1 MFETIVALAT
11 PPLKSALAIIRLS
24 GDDCF
29 EIVSKIF
36 TKDLTKI
43 NSRGIHFGYI
53 VDNNN
58 YVDQVVLLTY
68 VAPHSFTGEDSVEI
82 ICHGSMVI
90 ANEIIKLIISK
101 GARMATN
108 GEFSSRAYLN
118 KKIDLVQAEAIND
131 IINATTIEAKDLA
144 MHSLDGETSKIF
156 LPIKTKIGELIS
168 HIEVNIDYPEYED
181 IEVLTNEKITP
192 EIKNLLQKIKDI
204 IKKSSDGKIINEGI
218 NIGIVGRPN
227 VGKSSLLNALI
238 EEDKAI
244 VTDIEGTTRDIV
256 EGKFILNGIVCNII
270 DTAGIRK
277 TDNLVE
283 QIGVDKSYEIIEKAD
298 LIIYLLNN
306 NEKLTIEDKKL
317 LEKVKQKKNIVVLN
331 KIDLEKNIDIS
342 DEEIIKMSI
351 KNNIGINE
359 LKNKII
365 NLFNLEKISTTDPT
379 YLTSARSIALLNQ
392 AYIKIE
398 EGLNK
403 INDFPIDLI
412 EIDLKEAWSLLGE
425 IIGKTY
431 KEELIDEIF
440 SRFCLGK

>member
-1 MFETIVALAT
+1 M
-11 PPLKSALAIIRLS
+11 
-24 GDDCF
+24 DD
-29 EIVSKIF
+29 
-36 TKDLTKI
+36 
-43 NSRGIHFGYI
+43 R
-53 VDNNN
+53 
-58 YVDQVVLLTY
+58 
-68 VAPHSFTGEDSVEI
+68 
-82 ICHGSMVI
+82 
-90 ANEIIKLIISK
+90 
-101 GARMATN
+101 
-108 GEFSSRAYLN
+108 
-118 KKIDLVQAEAIND
+118 
-131 IINATTIEAKDLA
+131 
-144 MHSLDGETSKIF
+144 
-156 LPIKTKIGELIS
+156 
-168 HIEVNIDYPEYED
+168 
-181 IEVLTNEKITP
+181 NEKNT
-192 EIKNLLQKIKDI
+192 KV
-204 IKKSSDGKIINEGI
+204 
-218 NIGIVGRPN
+218 IV
-227 VGKSSLLNALI
+227 L
-238 EEDKAI
+238 
-244 VTDIEGTTRDIV
+244 
-256 EGKFILNGIVCNII
+256 
-270 DTAGIRK
+270 
-277 TDNLVE
+277 
-283 QIGVDKSYEIIEKAD
+283 
-298 LIIYLLNN
+298 

-403 INDFPIDLI
+403 INEFPIDLI

>member
-131 IINATTIEAKDLA
+131 IINATTVEAKDLA

-168 HIEVNIDYPEYED
+168 HIEVNIDYPE
-181 IEVLTNEKITP
+181 
-192 EIKNLLQKIKDI
+192 
-204 IKKSSDGKIINEGI
+204 
-218 NIGIVGRPN
+218 
-227 VGKSSLLNALI
+227 
-238 EEDKAI
+238 
-244 VTDIEGTTRDIV
+244 
-256 EGKFILNGIVCNII
+256 
-270 DTAGIRK
+270 
-277 TDNLVE
+277 
-283 QIGVDKSYEIIEKAD
+283 
-298 LIIYLLNN
+298 
-306 NEKLTIEDKKL
+306 
-317 LEKVKQKKNIVVLN
+317 
-331 KIDLEKNIDIS
+331 
-342 DEEIIKMSI
+342 
-351 KNNIGINE
+351 
-359 LKNKII
+359 
-365 NLFNLEKISTTDPT
+365 
-379 YLTSARSIALLNQ
+379 
-392 AYIKIE
+392 
-398 EGLNK
+398 
-403 INDFPIDLI
+403 
-412 EIDLKEAWSLLGE
+412 
-425 IIGKTY
+425 
-431 KEELIDEIF
+431 
-440 SRFCLGK
+440 